1 MTTATTAAEH
11 LPISRES
18 ERERRVVAAAWRCPE
33 RIPELRAKLGPSALH
48 FHSEFDAVYRSILAL
63 SDRREVFTEAALIAE
78 LHRQGSAAPETVAR
92 DVCALA
98 ESLTG
103 KSPMAAALRRADEIL
118 RESPVAQQREG
129 GTREAVTINLADV
142 EAEQVSWLWPSRFA
156 LGKISLL
163 VGDPSVGKSFLT
175 CALAA
180 AVSRGAPWPDG
191 SGQAPLGSV
200 VMLNAEDGLADT
212 IKPRLVAAGAD
223 CSKVIALQ
231 GVKVR
236 DEKGREIETG
246 FSLADVAAL
255 ESAIVAAGD
264 CKAVFIDPVSAYM
277 GGTDSHVNAEV
288 RSLLKP
294 LGDLAQKHGVAVVIV
309 SHLNKG
315 QAAAMYRTSG
325 SLAFVAAARAA
336 WCCIA
341 DADDPARR
349 KMLCLKNN
357 LAPDVGG
364 LGYVIRDGQVQ
375 WTGPDNT
382 RVGDALSAASDE
394 TRGAATEAETFLSV
408 ELATGPR
415 AANEVLSAG
424 RKAGHSE
431 RTLQRAKAALKI
443 RSVKVAGSWSWQLPA
458 VADDLSDDQLA
469 RMADDAAGGNHA
481 A

>member
-11 LPISRES
+11 LPISREA
-18 ERERRVVAAAWRCPE
+18 ERERRVCAAAWRCPE
-33 RIPELRAKLGPSALH
+33 RIVDLRAKLGPSAIH
-48 FHSEFDAVYRSILAL
+48 FQSEFDAAYRAILAL
-63 SDRREVFTEAALIAE
+63 ADRCEPFTEAALIAE
-78 LHRQGSAAPETVAR
+78 CAKQGSAAPESVAR

-103 KSPMAAALRRADEIL
+103 AAPMKAALRRADEIL
-118 RESPVAQQREG
+118 RDSPITTAREG
-129 GTREAVTINLADV
+129 VTREAVTVNLADV
-142 EAEQVSWLWPSRFA
+142 VAEEVSWLWPSRFA

-180 AVSRGAPWPDG
+180 TVSRGAPWPDG
-191 SGQAPLGSV
+191 SGNAPRGSV

-223 CSKVIALQ
+223 CSKVVALQ
-231 GVKVR
+231 AVAVR
-236 DEKGREIETG
+236 DEDGREVETG
-246 FSLADVAAL
+246 FTLADVAAL

-264 CKAVFIDPVSAYM
+264 CKLVCIDPVSAYM

-288 RSLLKP
+288 RGLLKP
-294 LGDLAQKHGVAVVIV
+294 LGDLAQKQGVAVVIV

-336 WCCIA
+336 WCCVA
-341 DADDPARR
+341 DGDDPKRR

-357 LAPDVGG
+357 LAPDAGG
-364 LGYVIRDGQVQ
+364 MGYIIENGCVQ
-375 WTGPDNT
+375 WTGRDFT
-382 RVGDALSAASDE
+382 RASEALAAPRETGDAVSE
-394 TRGAATEAETFLSV
+394 ATEFLRM
-408 ELATGPR
+408 ELALGGKP
-415 AANEVLSAG
+415 ANEVLRAA
-424 RKAGHSE
+424 RAAGHCE
-431 RTLQRAKAALKI
+431 RTVREAKTRAKV
-443 RSVKVAGSWSWQLPA
+443 RSVRVAGAWQWTLPA
-458 VADDLSDDQLA
+458 AELTDDELGA
-469 RMADDAAGGNHA
+469 MADKHAEGDSHA